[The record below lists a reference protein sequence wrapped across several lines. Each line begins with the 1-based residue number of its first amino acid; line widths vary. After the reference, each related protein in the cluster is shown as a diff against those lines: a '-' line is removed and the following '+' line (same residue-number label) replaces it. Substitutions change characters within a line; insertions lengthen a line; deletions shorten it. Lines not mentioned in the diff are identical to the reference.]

1 MIKDWIKDRLESVF
15 VPYTL
20 SKRIEN
26 EIEYRFEMLS
36 RAGEKEV

>member
-1 MIKDWIKDRLESVF
+1 MKFPTMIKDWIKDRLESVF

-26 EIEYRFEMLS
+26 EIESVRDALTS
-36 RAGEKEV
+36 W